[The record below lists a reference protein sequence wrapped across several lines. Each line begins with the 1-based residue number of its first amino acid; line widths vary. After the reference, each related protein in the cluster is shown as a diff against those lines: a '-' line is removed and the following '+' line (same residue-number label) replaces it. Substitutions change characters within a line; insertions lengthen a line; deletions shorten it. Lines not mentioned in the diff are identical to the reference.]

1 MNFINLLY
9 TDIAMYLYWVHFF
22 SLAWSSFTKFTYYS
36 TVPFIFF
43 RTVYGKSMQ
52 VENYN
57 NGLQFCWAQILQCF
71 DLVL

>member
-1 MNFINLLY
+1 MNFINLHY
-9 TDIAMYLYWVHFF
+9 TDIVYFFF
-22 SLAWSSFTKFTYYS
+22 SLAWSSVTKFTHYS

-43 RTVYGKSMQ
+43 RMVYGKSMQ

-57 NGLQFCWAQILQCF
+57 NDLLFCWAQILQCF